1 MKFKII
7 YLILILI
14 IPTNYGFTK
23 DLESVN
29 IAYIEIENDSRYD
42 PDIAYTRIQLKPT
55 GRPFAGALV
64 AYSESEKLFDIL
76 GKEIEISRFVVK
88 DNEEILN
95 KIKELVSQNTHFFII
110 DADSSFFKKIPEF
123 DLKNIAIFNI
133 TEPDDSLRQENCDS
147 RVFHT
152 IPSYSMLS
160 DALAQY
166 LVFKNWKKILLLKG
180 PYEEDTII
188 ADSFINSANK
198 YGLDIIETK
207 DFILS
212 NDPRKR
218 EENNL
223 ALLTIGK
230 KYDVIYLAD
239 SDGEFGRYLPYSTKN
254 PNLVIGSTGL
264 TAETWHW
271 SFERHGAPQ
280 LNSRFAD
287 IDDSR
292 RMSNFD
298 WAAWAAVNTIFKSSM
313 KSKSVDSKKII
324 DFFKSDKF
332 GLDGFKG
339 PRLSFRLWDNQMR
352 QPILLSTH
360 NALIYKTPIEGFL
373 HEKNDLD
380 TLGSDE
386 LETRCS
392 FTNK

>member
-14 IPTNYGFTK
+14 IPINFGFTK

-42 PDIAYTRIQLKPT
+42 PDVAYTRIQLKPT

-64 AYSESEKLFDIL
+64 AYGESEKLFDIL

-180 PYEEDTII
+180 PHEEDTII
-188 ADSFINSANK
+188 ADSFINSSNK

-339 PRLSFRLWDNQMR
+339 PRLSFRMWDNQMR

>member
-14 IPTNYGFTK
+14 IPINFGFTK

-42 PDIAYTRIQLKPT
+42 PDVAYTRIQLKPT

-64 AYSESEKLFDIL
+64 AYGESEKLFDIL
-76 GKEIEISRFVVK
+76 GKEIELSRFVVK
-88 DNEEILN
+88 DNEEMLN

-188 ADSFINSANK
+188 ADSFINSSNK

-339 PRLSFRLWDNQMR
+339 PRLSFRMWDNQMR

>member
-14 IPTNYGFTK
+14 IPTNFGFTK

-42 PDIAYTRIQLKPT
+42 ADIAYTRIQLKPT

-64 AYSESEKLFDIL
+64 AYGESEKLFDIL

-180 PYEEDTII
+180 PYDEDTII
-188 ADSFINSANK
+188 ADSFINSSNK

-223 ALLTIGK
+223 ALLTIDK

>member
-14 IPTNYGFTK
+14 ITTNYGFTK

-188 ADSFINSANK
+188 ADSFINSSNK

>member
-14 IPTNYGFTK
+14 IPINFGFTK

-42 PDIAYTRIQLKPT
+42 PDVAYTRIQLKPT

-64 AYSESEKLFDIL
+64 AYGESEKLFDIL

-88 DNEEILN
+88 DNEEMLN

-188 ADSFINSANK
+188 ADSFINSSNK

>member
-14 IPTNYGFTK
+14 IPTNFGFTK

-42 PDIAYTRIQLKPT
+42 ADIAYTRIQLKPT

-64 AYSESEKLFDIL
+64 AYGESEKLFDIL

-188 ADSFINSANK
+188 ADSFINSSNK

>member
-14 IPTNYGFTK
+14 IPINIGFTK
-23 DLESVN
+23 DLETVN

-64 AYSESEKLFDIL
+64 AYGESEKLFDIL
-76 GKEIEISRFVVK
+76 GKKMEISRFILK

-95 KIKELVSQNTHFFII
+95 KINELVSQNTHFFII
-110 DADSSFFKKIPEF
+110 DADSSFFKKLPEF
-123 DLKNIAIFNI
+123 DLQNIAIFNI

-180 PYEEDTII
+180 PYEEDTVI
-188 ADSFINSANK
+188 ADSFINSSNK

-207 DFILS
+207 NFIMS

-313 KSKSVDSKKII
+313 KSKSVDSNKII

-339 PRLSFRLWDNQMR
+339 PRLSFRHWNNQMR

-380 TLGSDE
+380 TLGSDV
-386 LETRCS
+386 LETRCN
-392 FTNK
+392 FINE

>member
-14 IPTNYGFTK
+14 IPTNFGFTK

-42 PDIAYTRIQLKPT
+42 PDVAYTRIQLKPT

-64 AYSESEKLFDIL
+64 AYGESEKLFDIL

-339 PRLSFRLWDNQMR
+339 PRLSFRMWDNQMR

>member
-14 IPTNYGFTK
+14 IPTNFGFTK

-42 PDIAYTRIQLKPT
+42 ADIAYTRIQLKPT

-64 AYSESEKLFDIL
+64 AYGESEKLFDIL

-188 ADSFINSANK
+188 ADSFINSSNK

-280 LNSRFAD
+280 LNSRCAD

>member
-14 IPTNYGFTK
+14 IPTNFGFTK

-42 PDIAYTRIQLKPT
+42 ADIAYTRIQLKPT

-188 ADSFINSANK
+188 ADSFINSSNK

>member
-14 IPTNYGFTK
+14 IPINFGFTK

-42 PDIAYTRIQLKPT
+42 PDVAYTRIQLKPT

-64 AYSESEKLFDIL
+64 AYGESEKLFDIL
-76 GKEIEISRFVVK
+76 GKEIEISRFVLK

-188 ADSFINSANK
+188 ADSFINSSNK

>member
-14 IPTNYGFTK
+14 IPINFGFTK

-42 PDIAYTRIQLKPT
+42 PDVAYTRIQLKPT

-64 AYSESEKLFDIL
+64 AYGESEKLFDIL

-188 ADSFINSANK
+188 ADSFINSSNK

-254 PNLVIGSTGL
+254 PNLVFGSTGL

-287 IDDSR
+287 VEDSR
-292 RMSNFD
+292 RMSNYD
-298 WAAWAAVNTIFKSSM
+298 WAAWASINVIFKSAM
-313 KSKSVDSKKII
+313 KSKSSDPSKII
-324 DFFKSDKF
+324 EFFKSKKF

-339 PRLSFRLWDNQMR
+339 PRLSFRDWNNQLR
-352 QPILLSTH
+352 QPVLLSTH
-360 NALIYKTPIEGFL
+360 NALIKKTPIDGFL
-373 HEKNDLD
+373 HEKNILD
-380 TLGSDE
+380 SIGIDE
-386 LETRCS
+386 IESKCS
-392 FTNK
+392 FAN

>member
-14 IPTNYGFTK
+14 IPINFGFTK

-42 PDIAYTRIQLKPT
+42 PDVAYTRIQLKPT

-110 DADSSFFKKIPEF
+110 DADSSFFKKIPKF

-188 ADSFINSANK
+188 ADSFINSSNK

>member
-14 IPTNYGFTK
+14 IPINFGFTK

-42 PDIAYTRIQLKPT
+42 PDVAYTRIQLKPT

-64 AYSESEKLFDIL
+64 AYGESEKLFDIL

-88 DNEEILN
+88 DNEEMLN
-95 KIKELVSQNTHFFII
+95 KIKGLVSQNTHFFII

-180 PYEEDTII
+180 PHEEDTII
-188 ADSFINSANK
+188 ADSFINSSNK

-339 PRLSFRLWDNQMR
+339 PRLSFRMWDNQMR

>member
-14 IPTNYGFTK
+14 IPINFGFTK

-42 PDIAYTRIQLKPT
+42 ADIAYTRIQLKPT

-64 AYSESEKLFDIL
+64 AYGESEKLFDIL

-166 LVFKNWKKILLLKG
+166 LVYKNWKKILLLKG
-180 PYEEDTII
+180 PDEEDTVI
-188 ADSFINSANK
+188 ADSFINSSNK
-198 YGLDIIETK
+198 YGLDIIKTK

-313 KSKSVDSKKII
+313 KSKSVDPKKII

>member
-14 IPTNYGFTK
+14 IPINFGFTK

-42 PDIAYTRIQLKPT
+42 PDVAYTRIQLKPT

-64 AYSESEKLFDIL
+64 AYGESEKLFDIL
-76 GKEIEISRFVVK
+76 GKEIELSRFVVK
-88 DNEEILN
+88 DNEEMLN

-188 ADSFINSANK
+188 ADSFINSSNK

>member
-14 IPTNYGFTK
+14 IPINFGFTK

-42 PDIAYTRIQLKPT
+42 PDVAYTRIQLKPT

-64 AYSESEKLFDIL
+64 AYGESEKLFDIL

>member
-14 IPTNYGFTK
+14 IPINFGFTK

-42 PDIAYTRIQLKPT
+42 SDIAYTRIQLKPT

-64 AYSESEKLFDIL
+64 AYGESEKLFDIL

-188 ADSFINSANK
+188 ADSFINSSNK

>member
-14 IPTNYGFTK
+14 IPINFGFTK

-42 PDIAYTRIQLKPT
+42 PDVAYTRIQLKPT

-64 AYSESEKLFDIL
+64 AYGESEKLFDIL

-188 ADSFINSANK
+188 ADSFINSSNK

-339 PRLSFRLWDNQMR
+339 PRLSFRMWDNQMR

>member
-14 IPTNYGFTK
+14 IPINFGFTK

-42 PDIAYTRIQLKPT
+42 PDVAYTRIQLKPT

-64 AYSESEKLFDIL
+64 AYGESEKLFDIL
-76 GKEIEISRFVVK
+76 GKEIEISRFVLK

-188 ADSFINSANK
+188 ADSFINSSNK

-313 KSKSVDSKKII
+313 KSKSIDSKKII

>member
-14 IPTNYGFTK
+14 IPINIGFTK
-23 DLESVN
+23 DLETIN

-42 PDIAYTRIQLKPT
+42 PDVAYTRIQLKPT

-64 AYSESEKLFDIL
+64 AYGESEKLFDIL

-110 DADSSFFKKIPEF
+110 DADSSFFKKLPEF
-123 DLKNIAIFNI
+123 DLQNIAIFNI

-188 ADSFINSANK
+188 ADSFINSSNK

>member
-14 IPTNYGFTK
+14 IPINFGFTK

-42 PDIAYTRIQLKPT
+42 PDVAYTRIQLKPT

-64 AYSESEKLFDIL
+64 AYGESEKLFDIL

-188 ADSFINSANK
+188 ADSFINSSNK

-392 FTNK
+392 FTNQ

>member
-14 IPTNYGFTK
+14 IPTNFGFTK

-42 PDIAYTRIQLKPT
+42 ADIAYTRIQLKPT

-64 AYSESEKLFDIL
+64 AYGESEKLFDIL
-76 GKEIEISRFVVK
+76 GKEIELSRFVVK
-88 DNEEILN
+88 DNEEMLN

-188 ADSFINSANK
+188 ADSFINSSNK

-207 DFILS
+207 DFILT

-339 PRLSFRLWDNQMR
+339 PRLSFRMWDNQMR

>member
-42 PDIAYTRIQLKPT
+42 PDVAYTRIQLKPT

-64 AYSESEKLFDIL
+64 AYGESEKLFDIL

>member
-14 IPTNYGFTK
+14 IPTNFGFTK

-133 TEPDDSLRQENCDS
+133 TEPDDSLSQENCDS

-188 ADSFINSANK
+188 ADSFINSSNK

-239 SDGEFGRYLPYSTKN
+239 SDGEVGRYLPYSTKN

>member
-64 AYSESEKLFDIL
+64 AYGESEKLFDIL

-188 ADSFINSANK
+188 ADSFINSSNK

>member
-14 IPTNYGFTK
+14 IPINFGFTK

-42 PDIAYTRIQLKPT
+42 PDVAYTRIQLKPT

-64 AYSESEKLFDIL
+64 AYGESEKLFDIL

-188 ADSFINSANK
+188 ADSFINSSNK